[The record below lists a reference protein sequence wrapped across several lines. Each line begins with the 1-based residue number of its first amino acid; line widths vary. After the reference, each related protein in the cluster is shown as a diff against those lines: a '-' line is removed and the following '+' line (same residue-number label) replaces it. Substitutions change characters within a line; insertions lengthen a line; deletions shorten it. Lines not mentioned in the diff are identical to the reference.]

1 VKAAGEIGRVAVT
14 KIEKK
19 GKLNRRIRVAFA

>member
-1 VKAAGEIGRVAVT
+1 VRRTSEIGRIAVT